1 MTNEEIIKKVN
12 DVVLT
17 LDGVPSEKALPV
29 LQKTLWEIGEEIGVD
44 GTEIFRIYMDWLS
57 K

>member
-1 MTNEEIIKKVN
+1 MTKDEIIKKVN

-17 LDGVPSEKALPV
+17 LEGVPSEKALPE
-29 LQKTLWEIGEEIGVD
+29 LQKAIWEIGEEIGVD
-44 GTEIFRIYMDWLS
+44 GSVIFKIYMDWLS